1 MTFNSL
7 RLSWIKLSHFEFWP
21 WKIFYAPLLPYYL
34 FLAIK
39 NRSIAFPSVV
49 NVTLKDGGFF
59 NENKSDILMNISPFY
74 LPKSVE
80 IKKGIEIK
88 SLEISPIDLIFPL
101 VAKPL
106 SGQRGQGVQKIL
118 SLQDLYI
125 YHNLV
130 NEDYLL
136 QEFIEYPI
144 ELAVLYSRL
153 PNENTGI
160 VSSIT
165 QKEFLSVVGD
175 GQSTIEMLLI
185 LNFRAQLIWEDLK
198 KNLLINWDEIV
209 PAGVLKIVEPIGNHC
224 RGTLFRN
231 ADHLDFIKIAKVCD
245 EVLKDFKGFN
255 YGRFDLKVSSI
266 EDFYVGKNI
275 KVLELNGV
283 NADAAH
289 IFDPNFCLI
298 SAYASVI
305 WHWKRLSSI
314 AKKNQKAGYK
324 AISWDALKTN
334 IFK

>member
-34 FLAIK
+34 FLVIK

-88 SLEISPIDLIFPL
+88 SLEISPNDLIFPL

-118 SLQDLYI
+118 SLQDLHI

-185 LNFRAQLIWEDLK
+185 LNFRAQLIWGDLK

-231 ADHLDFIKIAKVCD
+231 ADHLDFVKIAKVCD
-245 EVLKDFKGFN
+245 EILKDFKGFN

-266 EDFYVGKNI
+266 EDFYMGKNI
-275 KVLELNGV
+275 KILELNGV

-289 IFDPNFCLI
+289 IFDPNFSLI
-298 SAYASVI
+298 SAYTSVM
-305 WHWKRLSSI
+305 WHWNKLSSI
-314 AKKNQKAGYK
+314 AKKNQKEGYK
-324 AISWDALKTN
+324 AISWNALKTN

>member
-59 NENKSDILMNISPFY
+59 NENKSDILRNISPIY

-80 IKKGIEIK
+80 IKREIEIK
-88 SLEISPIDLIFPL
+88 SLDISSKDLIFPL

-125 YHNLV
+125 YHNLI

-136 QEFIEYPI
+136 QEFIDYPV

-153 PNENTGI
+153 PNENAGI
-160 VSSIT
+160 VSSIA

-185 LNFRAQLIWEDLK
+185 LNFRAQLIWGDLK

-209 PAGVLKIVEPIGNHC
+209 PAGVVKIVEPIGNHC

-231 ADHLDFIKIAKVCD
+231 AEHLDFTKIAKVCD
-245 EVLKDFKGFN
+245 DILKDFKGFN
-255 YGRFDLKVSSI
+255 YGRFDLKVRSI
-266 EDFYVGKNI
+266 EDFYIGKNI

-283 NADAAH
+283 NADPAH
-289 IFDPNFCLI
+289 IFDPNYSLFSALI
-298 SAYASVI
+298 SVI
-305 WHWKRLSSI
+305 WHWTRLSNI

-324 AISWDALKTN
+324 AISWNALKTN

>member
-7 RLSWIKLSHFEFWP
+7 HLSWIKLSHFEFWP
-21 WKIFYAPLLPYYL
+21 WKIFYGPLLPYYL

-59 NENKSDILMNISPFY
+59 NENKSDILRNISPIY

-80 IKKGIEIK
+80 IKREIEIK
-88 SLEISPIDLIFPL
+88 SLDISSKDLIFPL

-125 YHNLV
+125 YHNLI

-136 QEFIEYPI
+136 QEFIDYPV

-153 PNENTGI
+153 PNENAGI
-160 VSSIT
+160 VSSIA

-185 LNFRAQLIWEDLK
+185 LNFRAQLIWGDLK

-209 PAGVLKIVEPIGNHC
+209 PVGVVKIVEPIGNHC

-231 ADHLDFIKIAKVCD
+231 AENLDFAKIAKVCD
-245 EVLKDFKGFN
+245 EILKDFKGFN

-266 EDFYVGKNI
+266 EDFYSGKNI

-283 NADAAH
+283 NADPAH
-289 IFDPNFCLI
+289 IFDPNYSLFSALI
-298 SAYASVI
+298 SVI
-305 WHWKRLSSI
+305 WHWNRLSSI
-314 AKKNQKAGYK
+314 AGKNQKAGFK
-324 AISWDALKTN
+324 AISWNALKTN